1 MTNPKHLQPGGMKVG
16 LDRDF
21 SVDRYPDRMNAF
33 QFAALNKTSA
43 DGTVSAVVID
53 EKAEAARLRKNAK
66 RTAQRAAIRA
76 AATRVNA
83 VNEFNC
89 PILPPPPRKRRAP
102 GVQE

>member
-1 MTNPKHLQPGGMKVG
+1 MTQKVEKFG

-21 SVDRYPDRMNAF
+21 SVDRYPSGMNAF
-33 QFAALNKTSA
+33 QFAELHKSSA
-43 DGTVSAVVID
+43 EGAVSASVID
-53 EKAEAARLRKNAK
+53 EKAEAARL

-76 AATRVNA
+76 AATRVNV

-102 GVQE
+102 GGQV

>member
-1 MTNPKHLQPGGMKVG
+1 MTTPKHLQPGGMKVG

-21 SVDRYPDRMNAF
+21 SVDRYTDGMNAF

-43 DGTVSAVVID
+43 EEEVSAVVID

-76 AATRVNA
+76 AATRVNV

>member
-1 MTNPKHLQPGGMKVG
+1 MTKPKHLQPSGMKVG

-21 SVDRYPDRMNAF
+21 SVDRYPSGMNAF
-33 QFAALNKTSA
+33 QFAELHKSSA
-43 DGTVSAVVID
+43 EGAVSASVID
-53 EKAEAARLRKNAK
+53 EKDEAARLRKNAK

-76 AATRVNA
+76 AATRVNV

-102 GVQE
+102 GGQV

>member
-1 MTNPKHLQPGGMKVG
+1 MTKPKHLQPCGMKVG

-21 SVDRYPDRMNAF
+21 SVDRYPDGMNAF
-33 QFAALNKTSA
+33 QFAELHKTSA
-43 DGTVSAVVID
+43 EGADSEVVVD

-66 RTAQRAAIRA
+66 RTAQRASIRA

>member
-1 MTNPKHLQPGGMKVG
+1 MTKPKHLQPGGMKVG

-21 SVDRYPDRMNAF
+21 SVARYPDGMNAF
-33 QFAALNKTSA
+33 QFAASHKPSA
-43 DGTVSAVVID
+43 ETAVLSVVID

-76 AATRVNA
+76 AATRVNV

-102 GVQE
+102 EVQA